1 MQEND
6 SFRLVP
12 WEHVDK
18 FVFWSCIVLAA
29 IALVWR

>member
-1 MQEND
+1 MDEQD
-6 SFRLVP
+6 SFRLIPADVA
-12 WEHVDK
+12 DK